1 MSKGVRGGQ
10 KFAAVTYEWVAEQS
24 GLALSSV
31 QSYGANGTFDK
42 NDLDSTLAFIN
53 LRRLR
58 RGLPMIGDPHTKKA
72 PASV

>member
-24 GLALSSV
+24 GLKVSSV
-31 QSYGANGTFDK
+31 QSYGAKGVFDRD
-42 NDLDSTLAFIN
+42 DLDSTLAFIN

-58 RGLPMIGDPHTKKA
+58 RGLPMLGDPRTKKA
-72 PASV
+72 PAKH